1 MVTVYVSNCKYTD
14 NCQRVLKLNSSY
26 VRISVMTMVFSGWKV
41 HSCLYGGV
49 SFHEKQSAETDEIK
63 RTYTEIYDLCD
74 NVTNFET
81 MVETS
86 RRVGRSGK
94 VETSRQVEAS
104 TRVEPS
110 TFVTDRTYSP
120 TAPYYSATTEV
131 LIVVYSEPQYTLNVS
146 FRISQSQCR
155 GVFVNP
161 CPLKK
166 YAKYPLTFPRHYADR
181 VLHYPSSVTN
191 NTDIWLHVQFSLQ
204 FMFTGGRYNRQTG
217 RVQISLMITVYSRI
231 PKLAMLLLGVHCEP
245 LNSN

>member
-1 MVTVYVSNCKYTD
+1 MDMVQFQFHPIKVRHIKLNDKEAMVIVYVSNCKDTD
-14 NCQRVLKLNSSY
+14 HCQRVLKLNTSY

-49 SFHEKQSAETDEIK
+49 SFHEKDSPEVDDIK
-63 RTYTEIYDLCD
+63 RTYDLCD
-74 NVTNFET
+74 NVPNLET
-81 MVETS
+81 TAETS

-94 VETSRQVEAS
+94 AETSMKVDAS

-110 TFVTDRTYSP
+110 TFVTDRTYIP
-120 TAPYYSATTEV
+120 TAPYYSATTEI

-146 FRISQSQCR
+146 FRISHSECR

-161 CPLKK
+161 CPLDK

-191 NTDIWLHVQFSLQ
+191 STDICLHVQFSLQ
-204 FMFTGGRYNRQTG
+204 FMFTGGRYNR
-217 RVQISLMITVYSRI
+217 
-231 PKLAMLLLGVHCEP
+231 
-245 LNSN
+245 